1 MLIKAVHSLSG
12 SKVKG
17 SIVTNAGWLFADKV
31 IRMVVGVFVGVWLAR
46 YLGVAQFG
54 LLSYAIAFASLFS
67 AFASLGLDRIAVRDL
82 VRHEDRKGI
91 ILGSVFTLKLAGGCL
106 ALFLAVSII
115 KLLQPDD
122 VTTQWLVT
130 IIAAGM
136 IFQSADVFDY
146 WFQAKVQSRYS
157 VFAKSSAFL
166 TMSAVKI
173 GLILNG
179 AELIAFAW
187 AALVEVALGSIGLL
201 IAFSSTGNS
210 FNDLKTSRKVIT
222 ELLRESWPL
231 LLSGLAIILYMRI
244 DQVMLGNMA
253 GEHEVGLYSAAL
265 KLSEAWYIIPTIIIS
280 SLMPAITTARSQ
292 SRNDYYGLVKKTF
305 ILLARSAY
313 VVAIPM
319 TIFSVPL
326 ITILFGEAY
335 RDAGNILAIHIWSAL
350 FVFMGVAQGPW
361 MINERLAKI
370 SLFNTSTGAVL
381 NIILNYLL
389 IPSYG
394 AIGCAIATTISYS
407 FSGWLA
413 NAIFRDT
420 RIVFYMQS
428 RAIFFGLGK

>member
-1 MLIKAVHSLSG
+1 MHTIAGNNLNGV
-12 SKVKG
+12 
-17 SIVTNAGWLFADKV
+17 IVANAGWLFADKI
-31 IRMVVGVFVGVWLAR
+31 IRMVVGVIVGIWLAR
-46 YLGVAQFG
+46 YLGVTQFG
-54 LLSYAIAFASLFS
+54 LLSYAIAFASLFT

-82 VRHEDRKGI
+82 VRHKNSKGI

-106 ALFLAVSII
+106 ALFLAISII

-122 VTTQWLVT
+122 ITTHWLVA

-146 WFQAKVQSRYS
+146 WFQAQVQSRYA
-157 VFAKSSAFL
+157 VLAKSSAFL

-187 AALVEVALGSIGLL
+187 AALVEIALGSIGLV

-210 FNDLKTSRKVIT
+210 FNDLKANRKVIA

-231 LLSGLAIILYMRI
+231 LLSGLAITLYMRI

-265 KLSEAWYIIPTIIIS
+265 KLSEAWYIVPAIIMS
-280 SLMPAITTARSQ
+280 SLMPAITTAKTESK
-292 SRNDYYGLVKKTF
+292 DKYYGLVKKSFT
-305 ILLARSAY
+305 LLARAAY
-313 VVAIPM
+313 LVAIPM

-326 ITILFGEAY
+326 ITVLFGESY
-335 RDAGNILAIHIWSAL
+335 QDAGNILAIHIWSAL

-361 MINERLAKI
+361 MINEGLAKI

-381 NIILNYLL
+381 NIILNLLL

-394 AIGCAIATTISYS
+394 AIGCAIATTASYS

-413 NAIFRDT
+413 NILFHKTRPIFY
-420 RIVFYMQS
+420 IQS
-428 RAIFFGLGK
+428 RAIFLGFGK